1 MLVAEMKRSV
11 KDSVFTYLFKQPEYT
26 RQLYLALHPED
37 TDVKES
43 DFKLVTLENVLT
55 TGFYNDLGIQVRN
68 RLILLVEAQST
79 FSVNIALRML
89 LYLAG
94 TYKEYI
100 EEQKLDLY
108 GSHPVEIPRPELYV
122 VYTGDRKEIP
132 EALHLSGLYQGAGSA
147 EVEVKVLRDDGTG
160 DILDQYVR
168 FCKIADEQREKYG
181 LTQQAIDETIRIC
194 IAENVLA
201 PFLVS
206 RQKEVL
212 EIMVTLFD
220 QEKIAEIHDYNVAK
234 AARQEG
240 HQLGR
245 EEGIRA
251 MVSTLRGM
259 SVEQKQIH
267 DYNVA
272 KAARQEG
279 REEGI
284 RAMVSTLRSMSV
296 EQKQIAQK
304 LVEQFGLLPQAAE
317 EKVKQYWKQ

>member
-55 TGFYNDLGIQVRN
+55 TGFYNDLGIQVRD

-132 EALHLSGLYQGAGSA
+132 ETLRLSDLYQGAGSA

-201 PFLVS
+201 PFLAS

-234 AARQEG
+234 VARQEG

-245 EEGIRA
+245 EEGRA
-251 MVSTLRGM
+251 
-259 SVEQKQIH
+259 
-267 DYNVA
+267 
-272 KAARQEG
+272 EG

-284 RAMVSTLRSMSV
+284 RAVVGMLRGMSV
-296 EQKQIAQK
+296 GQKQIAQK
-304 LVEQFGLLPQAAE
+304 LVEQFDLLPQAAE

>member
-1 MLVAEMKRSV
+1 MAEMKRSV

-37 TDVKES
+37 IDVKES

-132 EALHLSGLYQGAGSA
+132 ETLHLSDLYQGAGSA

-240 HQLGR
+240 
-245 EEGIRA
+245 
-251 MVSTLRGM
+251 
-259 SVEQKQIH
+259 
-267 DYNVA
+267 
-272 KAARQEG
+272 

>member
-55 TGFYNDLGIQVRN
+55 TGFYNDLGIQVRD

-122 VYTGDRKEIP
+122 VYTGDKKEIP
-132 EALHLSGLYQGAGSA
+132 ETLRLSDLYQGAGSA
-147 EVEVKVLRDDGTG
+147 EVKVKVLLDDGTG

-201 PFLVS
+201 PFLAS

-212 EIMVTLFD
+212 EIMVMLFD

-234 AARQEG
+234 TAREEGREEG
-240 HQLGR
+240 HQLGL

-251 MVSTLRGM
+251 V
-259 SVEQKQIH
+259 
-267 DYNVA
+267 
-272 KAARQEG
+272 
-279 REEGI
+279 
-284 RAMVSTLRSMSV
+284 VSTLRSMAV
-296 EQKQIAQK
+296 EQKQVAQK
-304 LVEQFGLLPQAAE
+304 LVEQFHLLPHAAE
-317 EKVKQYWKQ
+317 EKVRQYWMQ

>member
-1 MLVAEMKRSV
+1 MAEMKRSV

-122 VYTGDRKEIP
+122 VYTGGRKEIP
-132 EALHLSGLYQGAGSA
+132 ETLHLSDLYQGAGSA

-160 DILDQYVR
+160 DILDQYVQ

-181 LTQQAIDETIRIC
+181 LAQQAIDETIRIC

-201 PFLVS
+201 PFLAS

-259 SVEQKQIH
+259 SVEQKQI
-267 DYNVA
+267 
-272 KAARQEG
+272 
-279 REEGI
+279 
-284 RAMVSTLRSMSV
+284 
-296 EQKQIAQK
+296 AQK
-304 LVEQFGLLPQAAE
+304 LVEQFGLLPQTAE

>member
-1 MLVAEMKRSV
+1 MAEMKRSV

-122 VYTGDRKEIP
+122 VYTGDRKEVP
-132 EALHLSGLYQGAGSA
+132 ETLHLSDLYHGVGSA

-201 PFLVS
+201 PFLAS

-234 AARQEG
+234 VARQEG

-245 EEGIRA
+245 EEGRA
-251 MVSTLRGM
+251 
-259 SVEQKQIH
+259 
-267 DYNVA
+267 
-272 KAARQEG
+272 EG

-284 RAMVSTLRSMSV
+284 RAVVGMLRGMSV
-296 EQKQIAQK
+296 GQKQIAQK
-304 LVEQFGLLPQAAE
+304 LVEQFDLLPQAAE

>member
-1 MLVAEMKRSV
+1 MAEMKRSV

-132 EALHLSGLYQGAGSA
+132 ETLRLSDLYQGAGSA

-181 LTQQAIDETIRIC
+181 LAQQAIDETIRIC

-201 PFLVS
+201 PFLAS

-245 EEGIRA
+245 EEG
-251 MVSTLRGM
+251 
-259 SVEQKQIH
+259 
-267 DYNVA
+267 
-272 KAARQEG
+272 

-284 RAMVSTLRSMSV
+284 RAVVGTLRSMSV

>member
-1 MLVAEMKRSV
+1 MAEMKRSV
-11 KDSVFTYLFKQPEYT
+11 KDSVFTYLVKQPEYT

-132 EALHLSGLYQGAGSA
+132 ETLHLSDLYQGAGSA

-201 PFLVS
+201 PFLAS

-220 QEKIAEIHDYNVAK
+220 QEKIAE
-234 AARQEG
+234 
-240 HQLGR
+240 
-245 EEGIRA
+245 
-251 MVSTLRGM
+251 
-259 SVEQKQIH
+259 IH

-304 LVEQFGLLPQAAE
+304 LVEQFGLLHQAAE

>member
-1 MLVAEMKRSV
+1 MAEMKRRV

-132 EALHLSGLYQGAGSA
+132 ETLHLSDLYQGAGSA
-147 EVEVKVLRDDGTG
+147 EVEVKVIRDDGTG

-201 PFLVS
+201 PFLAS

-220 QEKIAEIHDYNVAK
+220 QEKIAE
-234 AARQEG
+234 
-240 HQLGR
+240 
-245 EEGIRA
+245 
-251 MVSTLRGM
+251 
-259 SVEQKQIH
+259 IH

-304 LVEQFGLLPQAAE
+304 LVEQFGLSPQAAE

>member
-1 MLVAEMKRSV
+1 MPVAEMKRSV

-37 TDVKES
+37 TSVQES

-122 VYTGDRKEIP
+122 VYTGDRKEVP
-132 EALHLSGLYQGAGSA
+132 ETLRLSDLYQGAGSA

-168 FCKIADEQREKYG
+168 FCKIADEQRETYG
-181 LTQQAIDETIRIC
+181 LTQQAIDETIRTC
-194 IAENVLA
+194 IAEDVLA
-201 PFLVS
+201 PFLAS

-245 EEGIRA
+245 EEGRA
-251 MVSTLRGM
+251 
-259 SVEQKQIH
+259 
-267 DYNVA
+267 
-272 KAARQEG
+272 EG

-284 RAMVSTLRSMSV
+284 RAVVGMLKGMSM

-304 LVEQFGLLPQAAE
+304 LVEQFDLLPQAAE

>member
-1 MLVAEMKRSV
+1 MAEMKRSV

-122 VYTGDRKEIP
+122 VYTGDREEIP
-132 EALHLSGLYQGAGSA
+132 ETLHLSDLYQGAGSA

-181 LTQQAIDETIRIC
+181 LTQQTIDETIRIC

-201 PFLVS
+201 PFLAS

-259 SVEQKQIH
+259 SVEQKQI
-267 DYNVA
+267 
-272 KAARQEG
+272 
-279 REEGI
+279 
-284 RAMVSTLRSMSV
+284 
-296 EQKQIAQK
+296 AQK
-304 LVEQFGLLPQAAE
+304 LVEQFGLLPQTAE

>member
-1 MLVAEMKRSV
+1 MAEMKRSV

-132 EALHLSGLYQGAGSA
+132 ETLRLSDLYQGAGSA

-201 PFLVS
+201 PFLAS

-245 EEGIRA
+245 EEGRA
-251 MVSTLRGM
+251 
-259 SVEQKQIH
+259 
-267 DYNVA
+267 
-272 KAARQEG
+272 EG

-284 RAMVSTLRSMSV
+284 RAVVGMLRSMSV
-296 EQKQIAQK
+296 EKKQIAQK
-304 LVEQFGLLPQAAE
+304 LVEQFGLLPQDAE

>member
-1 MLVAEMKRSV
+1 MAEMKRSV

-132 EALHLSGLYQGAGSA
+132 ETLHLSDLYQGAGSA

-201 PFLVS
+201 PFLAS

-220 QEKIAEIHDYNVAK
+220 QEKIAE
-234 AARQEG
+234 
-240 HQLGR
+240 
-245 EEGIRA
+245 
-251 MVSTLRGM
+251 
-259 SVEQKQIH
+259 IH

>member
-1 MLVAEMKRSV
+1 MAEMKRSV

-37 TDVKES
+37 TSVQES

-122 VYTGDRKEIP
+122 VYTGDRKEVP
-132 EALHLSGLYQGAGSA
+132 ETLRLSDLYQGAGSA

-168 FCKIADEQREKYG
+168 FCKIADEQRETYG
-181 LTQQAIDETIRIC
+181 LTQQAIDETIRTC
-194 IAENVLA
+194 IAEDVLA
-201 PFLVS
+201 PFLAS

-245 EEGIRA
+245 EEGRA
-251 MVSTLRGM
+251 
-259 SVEQKQIH
+259 
-267 DYNVA
+267 
-272 KAARQEG
+272 EG

-284 RAMVSTLRSMSV
+284 RAVVGMLKGMSM

-304 LVEQFGLLPQAAE
+304 LVEQFDLLPQAAE

>member
-1 MLVAEMKRSV
+1 MLMAEMKRSV

-132 EALHLSGLYQGAGSA
+132 ETLRLSDLYQGAGSA

-201 PFLVS
+201 PFLAS

-220 QEKIAEIHDYNVAK
+220 QEKIAGIHDYNVAK

-245 EEGIRA
+245 EEG
-251 MVSTLRGM
+251 
-259 SVEQKQIH
+259 
-267 DYNVA
+267 
-272 KAARQEG
+272 

-284 RAMVSTLRSMSV
+284 RAVVGTLRSMSV

>member
-1 MLVAEMKRSV
+1 MAEMKRSV

-122 VYTGDRKEIP
+122 VYTGGRKEIP
-132 EALHLSGLYQGAGSA
+132 ETLHLSDLYQGAGSA

-160 DILDQYVR
+160 DILDQYVQ

-201 PFLVS
+201 PFLAS

-259 SVEQKQIH
+259 SVEQKQI
-267 DYNVA
+267 
-272 KAARQEG
+272 
-279 REEGI
+279 
-284 RAMVSTLRSMSV
+284 
-296 EQKQIAQK
+296 AQK
-304 LVEQFGLLPQAAE
+304 LVEQFGLLPQTAE

>member
-55 TGFYNDLGIQVRN
+55 TGFYNDLGIQVRD

-122 VYTGDRKEIP
+122 VYTGDKKEIP
-132 EALHLSGLYQGAGSA
+132 ETLRLSDLYQGAGSA
-147 EVEVKVLRDDGTG
+147 EVKVKVLLDDGTG

-201 PFLVS
+201 PFLAS

-245 EEGIRA
+245 A
-251 MVSTLRGM
+251 
-259 SVEQKQIH
+259 
-267 DYNVA
+267 
-272 KAARQEG
+272 EG

-284 RAMVSTLRSMSV
+284 RAVVDMLRGMSV

>member
-1 MLVAEMKRSV
+1 MAEMKRSV

-122 VYTGDRKEIP
+122 VYTGGRKEIP
-132 EALHLSGLYQGAGSA
+132 ETLHLSDLYQGAGSA

-181 LTQQAIDETIRIC
+181 LAQQTIDETIRIC

-201 PFLVS
+201 PFLAS

-259 SVEQKQIH
+259 SVEQKQI
-267 DYNVA
+267 
-272 KAARQEG
+272 
-279 REEGI
+279 
-284 RAMVSTLRSMSV
+284 
-296 EQKQIAQK
+296 AQK
-304 LVEQFGLLPQAAE
+304 LVEQFGLLPQTAE

>member
-1 MLVAEMKRSV
+1 
-11 KDSVFTYLFKQPEYT
+11 
-26 RQLYLALHPED
+26 
-37 TDVKES
+37 
-43 DFKLVTLENVLT
+43 
-55 TGFYNDLGIQVRN
+55 
-68 RLILLVEAQST
+68 
-79 FSVNIALRML
+79 ML

-122 VYTGDRKEIP
+122 VYTGDRKEVP
-132 EALHLSGLYQGAGSA
+132 EMLRLSDLYQGVGSA

-181 LTQQAIDETIRIC
+181 LTQQAIDETIRTC
-194 IAENVLA
+194 IAGNVLA
-201 PFLVS
+201 LFLAS

-220 QEKIAEIHDYNVAK
+220 QEKIAEFHDYNVAK
-234 AARQEG
+234 VARQEG

-245 EEGIRA
+245 EEG
-251 MVSTLRGM
+251 
-259 SVEQKQIH
+259 
-267 DYNVA
+267 
-272 KAARQEG
+272 

-284 RAMVSTLRSMSV
+284 RAVVGMLKSMSV

-304 LVEQFGLLPQAAE
+304 LVEQFDLLPQTAE

>member
-1 MLVAEMKRSV
+1 MAEMKRSV

-37 TDVKES
+37 IDVKES

-100 EEQKLDLY
+100 EDQKLDLY

-122 VYTGDRKEIP
+122 VYTGGRKEIP
-132 EALHLSGLYQGAGSA
+132 ETLHLSDLYQGAGSA

-160 DILDQYVR
+160 DILDQYVQ

-201 PFLVS
+201 PFLAS

-245 EEGIRA
+245 EEGRA
-251 MVSTLRGM
+251 
-259 SVEQKQIH
+259 
-267 DYNVA
+267 
-272 KAARQEG
+272 EG

-284 RAMVSTLRSMSV
+284 RAVVGMLRSMSV
-296 EQKQIAQK
+296 EKKQIAQK

>member
-1 MLVAEMKRSV
+1 MAEMKRSV

-132 EALHLSGLYQGAGSA
+132 ETLHLSDLYQGAGSA

-201 PFLVS
+201 PFLAS

-245 EEGIRA
+245 EEG
-251 MVSTLRGM
+251 
-259 SVEQKQIH
+259 
-267 DYNVA
+267 
-272 KAARQEG
+272 

-296 EQKQIAQK
+296 EKKQIAQK
-304 LVEQFGLLPQAAE
+304 LAEQFGLLPQAAE

>member
-1 MLVAEMKRSV
+1 
-11 KDSVFTYLFKQPEYT
+11 
-26 RQLYLALHPED
+26 
-37 TDVKES
+37 
-43 DFKLVTLENVLT
+43 
-55 TGFYNDLGIQVRN
+55 
-68 RLILLVEAQST
+68 
-79 FSVNIALRML
+79 ML

-122 VYTGDRKEIP
+122 VYTGDRKEVP
-132 EALHLSGLYQGAGSA
+132 EMLRLSDLYQGVGSA

-181 LTQQAIDETIRIC
+181 LTQQAIDETIRTC
-194 IAENVLA
+194 IAGNVLA
-201 PFLVS
+201 LFLAS

-234 AARQEG
+234 VARQEE

-245 EEGIRA
+245 E
-251 MVSTLRGM
+251 
-259 SVEQKQIH
+259 
-267 DYNVA
+267 
-272 KAARQEG
+272 EG

-284 RAMVSTLRSMSV
+284 RAVVGMLKSMSV

-304 LVEQFGLLPQAAE
+304 LVEQFDLLPQTAE

>member
-1 MLVAEMKRSV
+1 MLMAEMKRSV

-132 EALHLSGLYQGAGSA
+132 ETLHLSDLYQGAGSA

-201 PFLVS
+201 PFLAS

-220 QEKIAEIHDYNVAK
+220 QEKIAE
-234 AARQEG
+234 
-240 HQLGR
+240 
-245 EEGIRA
+245 
-251 MVSTLRGM
+251 
-259 SVEQKQIH
+259 IH

>member
-1 MLVAEMKRSV
+1 MAEMKRSV

-55 TGFYNDLGIQVRN
+55 TGFYNDLGIQVHN

-132 EALHLSGLYQGAGSA
+132 EALHLSDLYQGAGSA

-201 PFLVS
+201 PFLAS

-220 QEKIAEIHDYNVAK
+220 QEKIAE
-234 AARQEG
+234 
-240 HQLGR
+240 
-245 EEGIRA
+245 
-251 MVSTLRGM
+251 
-259 SVEQKQIH
+259 IH

>member
-1 MLVAEMKRSV
+1 MAEMKRSV

-122 VYTGDRKEIP
+122 VYTGDREEIP
-132 EALHLSGLYQGAGSA
+132 ETLHLSDLYQGAGSA

-201 PFLVS
+201 PFLAS

-240 HQLGR
+240 R

-251 MVSTLRGM
+251 M
-259 SVEQKQIH
+259 I
-267 DYNVA
+267 
-272 KAARQEG
+272 
-279 REEGI
+279 
-284 RAMVSTLRSMSV
+284 STLRSMSV

>member
-1 MLVAEMKRSV
+1 MAEMKRSV

-240 HQLGR
+240 
-245 EEGIRA
+245 
-251 MVSTLRGM
+251 
-259 SVEQKQIH
+259 
-267 DYNVA
+267 
-272 KAARQEG
+272 

>member
-1 MLVAEMKRSV
+1 MLSCLLLFRMDIGYNRIRKREGGMPVAEMKRSV

-37 TDVKES
+37 ADVKES
-43 DFKLVTLENVLT
+43 DLKLVTLENVLT

-122 VYTGDRKEIP
+122 VYTGDKKEVP
-132 EALHLSGLYQGAGSA
+132 ETLCLSDLYLGAGSA

-181 LTQQAIDETIRIC
+181 LTQQTIDETIRIC

-201 PFLVS
+201 PFLAS
-206 RQKEVL
+206 R
-212 EIMVTLFD
+212 
-220 QEKIAEIHDYNVAK
+220 
-234 AARQEG
+234 
-240 HQLGR
+240 
-245 EEGIRA
+245 
-251 MVSTLRGM
+251 
-259 SVEQKQIH
+259 
-267 DYNVA
+267 
-272 KAARQEG
+272 
-279 REEGI
+279 
-284 RAMVSTLRSMSV
+284 
-296 EQKQIAQK
+296 
-304 LVEQFGLLPQAAE
+304 
-317 EKVKQYWKQ
+317 

>member
-1 MLVAEMKRSV
+1 MAEMKRSV

-122 VYTGDRKEIP
+122 VYTGGRKEIP
-132 EALHLSGLYQGAGSA
+132 ETLHLSDLYQGAGSA

-201 PFLVS
+201 PFLAS

-220 QEKIAEIHDYNVAK
+220 QEKIAE
-234 AARQEG
+234 
-240 HQLGR
+240 
-245 EEGIRA
+245 
-251 MVSTLRGM
+251 
-259 SVEQKQIH
+259 IH

>member
-1 MLVAEMKRSV
+1 MAEMKRSV

-122 VYTGDRKEIP
+122 VYTGGREEIP
-132 EALHLSGLYQGAGSA
+132 ETLHLSDLYQGAGSA

-201 PFLVS
+201 PFLAS

-220 QEKIAEIHDYNVAK
+220 QEKIAE
-234 AARQEG
+234 
-240 HQLGR
+240 
-245 EEGIRA
+245 
-251 MVSTLRGM
+251 
-259 SVEQKQIH
+259 IH

>member
-1 MLVAEMKRSV
+1 MAEMKRSV

-201 PFLVS
+201 PFLAS

-240 HQLGR
+240 
-245 EEGIRA
+245 
-251 MVSTLRGM
+251 
-259 SVEQKQIH
+259 
-267 DYNVA
+267 
-272 KAARQEG
+272 

-296 EQKQIAQK
+296 AQKQIAQK

>member
-1 MLVAEMKRSV
+1 MLMAEMKRSV

-132 EALHLSGLYQGAGSA
+132 ETLHLSDLYQGAGSA

-201 PFLVS
+201 PFLAS

-240 HQLGR
+240 
-245 EEGIRA
+245 
-251 MVSTLRGM
+251 
-259 SVEQKQIH
+259 
-267 DYNVA
+267 
-272 KAARQEG
+272 

-296 EQKQIAQK
+296 AQKQIAQK

>member
-1 MLVAEMKRSV
+1 MAEMKRSV
-11 KDSVFTYLFKQPEYT
+11 KDSVFPYLFKQPEYT

-132 EALHLSGLYQGAGSA
+132 ETLHLSDLYQGAGSA

-201 PFLVS
+201 PFLAS

-220 QEKIAEIHDYNVAK
+220 QEKIAE
-234 AARQEG
+234 
-240 HQLGR
+240 
-245 EEGIRA
+245 
-251 MVSTLRGM
+251 
-259 SVEQKQIH
+259 IH

>member
-1 MLVAEMKRSV
+1 MAEMKRSV

-132 EALHLSGLYQGAGSA
+132 ETLRLSDLYQGAGSA

-201 PFLVS
+201 PFLAS

-245 EEGIRA
+245 EEG
-251 MVSTLRGM
+251 
-259 SVEQKQIH
+259 
-267 DYNVA
+267 
-272 KAARQEG
+272 

-284 RAMVSTLRSMSV
+284 RAVVGTLRSMSV